1 MDMVKDRKDGYSGWY
16 ILESTSMCV
25 SPTQTNVARLTPC
38 TRVKIGV
45 SSLRFFASHM
55 KTSPVDVA
63 TSVQYFPAEMFTIF
77 LPHIENICTEMMLCK
92 HEQITAIPIK
102 TLAGKKPNLLAF

>member
-1 MDMVKDRKDGYSGWY
+1 MDFLPWILGLSGYSGWY
-16 ILESTSMCV
+16 ILESTSICV
-25 SPTQTNVARLTPC
+25 SPTQTDVARLTPC

-63 TSVQYFPAEMFTIF
+63 TAVQYFPAEMPTIF
-77 LPHIENICTEMMLCK
+77 LPHIENICWHFRSGSEET
-92 HEQITAIPIK
+92 Q
-102 TLAGKKPNLLAF
+102 